1 MAKRKVNTKKR
12 PTQHS
17 CNCPYNHQISNIYT
31 EAFEA
36 RVNDANDNEYTT
48 VLLHNAE
55 FNMMAD
61 AIESGEYD
69 PRLVLADAVR
79 VGFEAGRRK
88 LELELLE
95 KSVGY

>member
-1 MAKRKVNTKKR
+1 
-12 PTQHS
+12 
-17 CNCPYNHQISNIYT
+17 
-31 EAFEA
+31 
-36 RVNDANDNEYTT
+36 
-48 VLLHNAE
+48 
-55 FNMMAD
+55 MMAD